1 MDARAGTAP
10 GVSSSS
16 HSLGGR
22 LLSRPTRQPY
32 GRRPSTP
39 QRTGQTGRIF
49 AIVRRC
55 RYSSP
60 VSGSTCGAGTFG
72 GRGNTASVP
81 SDSHARAIITGSCQ
95 GFHYACCC
103 VSMSAFGVLPRA
115 EAQRGEKPAREAR
128 FETPLSRAALP
139 PLAAKP
145 GRGITRCRAGSVP
158 APLSKPR
165 QRADTARAS
174 GRRDA
179 DTGGEEHEQHWR
191 SRFARAREPGGHTV
205 LLPDQTEPERAFAVQ
220 LS

>member
-10 GVSSSS
+10 GVSSSP

-32 GRRPSTP
+32 GRRPSAP

-72 GRGNTASVP
+72 GRCNTASVP

-95 GFHYACCC
+95 GFHYLWRGF
-103 VSMSAFGVLPRA
+103 SMSAFGVLARA
-115 EAQRGEKPAREAR
+115 AAPSGEKPAREAR

-139 PLAAKP
+139 PLTAKP

-158 APLSKPR
+158 AHLSKPR
-165 QRADTARAS
+165 QRAPPPHVRRA
-174 GRRDA
+174 GETWA
-179 DTGGEEHEQHWR
+179 GGEEG
-191 SRFARAREPGGHTV
+191 AR
-205 LLPDQTEPERAFAVQ
+205 
-220 LS
+220 